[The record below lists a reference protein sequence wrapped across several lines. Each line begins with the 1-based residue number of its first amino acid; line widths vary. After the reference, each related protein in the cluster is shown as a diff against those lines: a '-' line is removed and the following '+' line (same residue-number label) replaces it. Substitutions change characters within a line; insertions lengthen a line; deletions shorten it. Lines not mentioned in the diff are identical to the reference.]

1 MPRIDVHSFY
11 RDCLETHGETAKGL
25 HFQCADTQIARFRV
39 LREYLPED
47 LSSLSLVDV
56 GCGFG
61 DLFHYLEQQG
71 GAPGRYIGVDLHEHM
86 VEVAR
91 RRTGC
96 EILQGDALHDPLPA
110 ADWYVSSG
118 ALNTLTIDETRRF
131 IERCYQAAG
140 HGFVFNLLHGRDWS
154 ETFNYRQPAE
164 IEAWAA
170 ELGAEVTITDG
181 YLHED
186 FTAVLRRPAAT
197 PGAS

>member
-11 RDCLETHGETAKGL
+11 RDCLEKHGETAEGL

-47 LSSLSLVDV
+47 LTRLSLVDV

-61 DLFHYLEQQG
+61 DLYHYLEQQG
-71 GAPGRYIGVDLHEHM
+71 GAPGRYIGLDLHEHM

-96 EILQGDALHDPLPA
+96 DILQGDVLHDPLPT

-118 ALNTLTIDETRRF
+118 ALNTLTKDETRLF
-131 IERCYQAAG
+131 IERCWAAASR
-140 HGFVFNLLHGRDWS
+140 GFVFNLLRGQDWS
-154 ETFNYRQPAE
+154 EIFNYRQPHE
-164 IEAWAA
+164 VESWAA
-170 ELGAEVTITDG
+170 DLGAEIAIADG

-186 FTAVLRRPAAT
+186 FTVALTRR
-197 PGAS
+197 

>member
-11 RDCLETHGETAKGL
+11 RDCLEKHGETAEGL

-47 LSSLSLVDV
+47 LSGLSLVDV

-61 DLFHYLEQQG
+61 DLYHYLQQQG
-71 GAPGRYIGVDLHEHM
+71 GTPERYIGLDLHEHM

-96 EILQGDALHDPLPA
+96 EIFQGDALQDPLPP
-110 ADWYVSSG
+110 ADWYASSG
-118 ALNTLTIDETRRF
+118 ALNTLTKEETRLF
-131 IERCYQAAG
+131 IERCWAAARQ
-140 HGFVFNLLHGRDWS
+140 GFVFNLLRGLDWS
-154 ETFNYRQPAE
+154 ETFNYRQPHE
-164 IEAWAA
+164 VEAWAA
-170 ELGAEVTITDG
+170 ELGAEIAIADG

-186 FTAVLRRPAAT
+186 FTVALTRR
-197 PGAS
+197 

>member
-11 RDCLETHGETAKGL
+11 RDCLEKHGETAEGL

-47 LSSLSLVDV
+47 LTRLSLVDV

-61 DLFHYLEQQG
+61 DLYHYLEQQG
-71 GAPGRYIGVDLHEHM
+71 GAPGRYIGLDLHEHM

-96 EILQGDALHDPLPA
+96 DILQGDVLHDPLPT

-118 ALNTLTIDETRRF
+118 ALNTLTKDETRLF
-131 IERCYQAAG
+131 IERCWAAASR
-140 HGFVFNLLHGRDWS
+140 GFVFNLLRGQDWS
-154 ETFNYRQPAE
+154 EIFNYRQPHE
-164 IEAWAA
+164 VESWAA
-170 ELGAEVTITDG
+170 ELGAQVTIADG

-186 FTAVLRRPAAT
+186 FTVALTRR
-197 PGAS
+197 

>member
-11 RDCLETHGETAKGL
+11 RDCLEKHGETAEGL
-25 HFQCADTQIARFRV
+25 HFQCADNQTARFRV

-47 LSSLSLVDV
+47 LTGVSLVDV

-61 DLFHYLEQQG
+61 DLYRYLEQQG
-71 GAPGRYIGVDLHEHM
+71 GAPGRYIGMDLHEYM

-96 EILQGDALHDPLPA
+96 EILRGDVLHDPLPP

-118 ALNTLTIDETRRF
+118 ALNTLTKDETRLF
-131 IERCYQAAG
+131 IERCWTAARR
-140 HGFVFNLLHGRDWS
+140 GFVFNLLRGHDWS
-154 ETFNYRQPAE
+154 ETFNYRQPQE

-170 ELGAEVTITDG
+170 DLGADVAIADG
-181 YLHED
+181 YLYED
-186 FTAVLRRPAAT
+186 FTVALTRP
-197 PGAS
+197 